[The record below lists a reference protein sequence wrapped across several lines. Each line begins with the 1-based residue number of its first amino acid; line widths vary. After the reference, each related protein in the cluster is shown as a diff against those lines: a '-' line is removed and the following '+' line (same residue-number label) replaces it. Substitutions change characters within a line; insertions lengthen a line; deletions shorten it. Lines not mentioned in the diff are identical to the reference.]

1 MVNDL
6 QDKCKPLLLEF
17 LIEFHRMDFDTFLN
31 VVNDQKIEEALL
43 KAATADATCGNLCF
57 HWQRFSIYQNKEH
70 WDLLLSSDTAE
81 VLQETFFALI
91 LNACVKV

>member
-1 MVNDL
+1 MIINDL

-43 KAATADATCGNLCF
+43 KAATADANL
-57 HWQRFSIYQNKEH
+57 WQLVFS
-70 WDLLLSSDTAE
+70 LT
-81 VLQETFFALI
+81 
-91 LNACVKV
+91 KV